1 MKEFWRRNWKV
12 ILLVTYCL
20 VAFGVVSEMD
30 YQDQVLALE
39 MKGK

>member
-1 MKEFWRRNWKV
+1 MKEFWRRNWKA

-20 VAFGVVSEMD
+20 IAFGVVSEMD

-39 MKGK
+39 IKGK